1 MSKEIFNSKEAL
13 LAAGKI
19 ISIAERVVQ
28 GNITSLDD
36 VDDEKIRELI
46 ENGIRYQKNNAD
58 KIGGIIGVATGGGLG
73 VAGGFGLISLM
84 SASGTVGAATVT
96 SGLASIGAVFGGGML
111 AGIGVILVI
120 PVALATVGG
129 MVGLILS
136 SKNRVGRDKAK
147 RKLLSESERI
157 LIELK
162 IKAQDTNSEFVIGTL
177 LTLKALMNDLNRD
190 LEK

>member
-1 MSKEIFNSKEAL
+1 MSKEIFNSKEVL

-46 ENGIRYQKNNAD
+46 ENGIRYQKNNTD

-111 AGIGVILVI
+111 AGIGAILVI

-147 RKLLSESERI
+147 RELLSESERI

>member
-1 MSKEIFNSKEAL
+1 MSKEIFNSKEVL

-36 VDDEKIRELI
+36 VDDKKIRELI
-46 ENGIRYQKNNAD
+46 ENGIRYQKNNTD
-58 KIGGIIGVATGGGLG
+58 KIGGIIGVATG
-73 VAGGFGLISLM
+73 GGFGLISLM

-111 AGIGVILVI
+111 AGIGAILVI

-147 RKLLSESERI
+147 RELLSESERI